1 MRLPLLIL
9 SGLLFAGCASQPAQ
23 IVVINAPP
31 PVPTAK
37 APIYD
42 EAVSAALVFPPPIT
56 QDGPRLDLSR
66 EGRDQAAFA
75 GFEDVITTFYYM
87 RQDDYQSSY
96 GHHHNNDQFQREAI
110 SERVGVSYR

>member
-1 MRLPLLIL
+1 MRRGLLIL
-9 SGLLFAGCASQPAQ
+9 SGLMLAGCASKPAP
-23 IVVINAPP
+23 IVVTSP
-31 PVPTAK
+31 

-42 EAVSAALVFPPPIT
+42 EAVSAALVYPPPIT

-75 GFEDVITTFYYM
+75 GFEDVITSFYYL
-87 RQDDYQSSY
+87 RQDDYQASY
-96 GHHHNNDQFQREAI
+96 GRHHNNDQFQREAI